1 MLEFIFHQPHSLTEA
16 LGLLAQYGKGARI
29 LAGGTDMLI
38 YLRSRRNLE
47 GVEHIIDIGTL
58 HDLEYIRQDGEN
70 LRIGCL
76 ATHTQVAQSPLIR
89 QHAGLLGKAAAAVGS
104 PQVRNRGT
112 IGGNVANAA
121 VCADTVSSLVA
132 LEACVKLEKVGE
144 HRWLPLEDFITG
156 PNRIQ
161 LEAGEMLTEIAFA
174 KLPTS
179 AGWGFTRLAR
189 REALAIARM
198 NVGVVLD
205 IEKGKISYAS
215 IAPGSVLPR
224 PARITAAEEILLGQA
239 PNQDLARQAGEAVA
253 ATMVAVSGRRW
264 STDYKEPVIIA
275 LVERAIK
282 QALGVEW
289 R

>member
-1 MLEFIFHQPHSLTEA
+1 
-16 LGLLAQYGKGARI
+16 
-29 LAGGTDMLI
+29 
-38 YLRSRRNLE
+38 
-47 GVEHIIDIGTL
+47 
-58 HDLEYIRQDGEN
+58 
-70 LRIGCL
+70 
-76 ATHTQVAQSPLIR
+76 
-89 QHAGLLGKAAAAVGS
+89 
-104 PQVRNRGT
+104 
-112 IGGNVANAA
+112 
-121 VCADTVSSLVA
+121 
-132 LEACVKLEKVGE
+132 
-144 HRWLPLEDFITG
+144 
-156 PNRIQ
+156 
-161 LEAGEMLTEIAFA
+161 
-174 KLPTS
+174 
-179 AGWGFTRLAR
+179 
-189 REALAIARM
+189 M